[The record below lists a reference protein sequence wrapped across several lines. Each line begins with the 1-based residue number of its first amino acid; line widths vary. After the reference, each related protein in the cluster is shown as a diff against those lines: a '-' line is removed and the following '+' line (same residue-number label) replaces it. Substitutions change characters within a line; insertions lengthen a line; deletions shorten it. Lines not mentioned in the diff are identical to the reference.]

1 MENNLSKNL
10 IFIVILV
17 ITLLIAIKADAYVS
31 YSGNNW
37 EYAGTYQDYYNN
49 NYDQIDSGPNYVSIY
64 PYQKVPTRD
73 YSSYYYNTYPN
84 SNNQYSN
91 TQYSN
96 TSNVPVYGSS
106 YNNQYASS
114 YNQANPPIVNNYYY
128 QNVTPKDT
136 ISTVAKNTTI
146 TSTKTVSGNK
156 IIEETAN
163 TQKETDQNNLKAVC
177 ATGSTSDECKTGL
190 TASSINSNNSFMP
203 NSIWGWMLVIIL
215 ILTII
220 IIARLLT
227 HKRRNN
233 YDAQHM
239 ATA

>member
-84 SNNQYSN
+84 SNNQYAN
-91 TQYSN
+91 N
-96 TSNVPVYGSS
+96 SNVPIYGSN
-106 YNNQYASS
+106 YNNQV
-114 YNQANPPIVNNYYY
+114 NPPVVNNYYY

-136 ISTVAKNTTI
+136 TSTVAKNTTI
-146 TSTKTVSGNK
+146 TSTKTVSDNK
-156 IIEETAN
+156 TTEETAN